1 MAFRFIHTA
10 DWQLG
15 KPFAN
20 FPPDLAG
27 ELAAAR
33 FDAIRRIAAVAVER
47 QAQHVLVAGDVF
59 DGEDLTALTLR
70 RALERMAE
78 HRGVTWVL
86 LPGNHDPLR
95 HGGLWDRIARIG
107 IPSNI
112 VVVTKEEPIALTSDV
127 VLLPSPL
134 ISKNPG
140 RDPTAWMDSA
150 ATPASAMRVGLAH
163 GSVQGFGSDGESSV
177 LIAKDRARTA
187 GLAYLALGDWHGT
200 TKIADDTWYAG
211 TPEPDRFPANDP
223 GNVLVVTLAPG
234 KPASV
239 DIVRTAAFHW
249 SRLSQDVSSFE
260 SLNAIE
266 AAARIDGV
274 SSAQQLIRLTLTGS
288 LSMRDRTELDA
299 WSERL
304 AGRIRHL
311 DLDIEKLVARPD
323 AADFDALGHDGPIAE
338 AARQLTAIA
347 NDTNHPDARFA
358 ARALERLF
366 GFAAEAAREAGA

>member
-33 FDAIRRIAAVAVER
+33 FDAIRRIAAVAAER
-47 QAQHVLVAGDVF
+47 QAEHVLVAGDVF
-59 DGEDLTALTLR
+59 DGEDLAALTLR

-78 HRGVTWVL
+78 HRGITWVL

-112 VVVTKEEPIALTSDV
+112 IVVTKDEPISLTSDV
-127 VLLPSPL
+127 ILLPSPL
-134 ISKNPG
+134 TSKNPG
-140 RDPTAWMDSA
+140 RDPTAWMAST
-150 ATPASAMRVGLAH
+150 ATPAGALRLGLAH

-187 GLAYLALGDWHGT
+187 GLTYLALGDWHGT

-223 GNVLVVTLAPG
+223 GNVLAVTLTPG

-239 DIVRTAAFHW
+239 DIIRTAAFHW
-249 SRLSQDVSSFE
+249 SRLSEDIA
-260 SLNAIE
+260 SLEGLAAIE
-266 AAARIDGV
+266 AALAVDGV
-274 SSAQQLIRLTLTGS
+274 SPAQQLVRLTLTGS

-299 WSERL
+299 WSERF

-323 AADFDALGHDGPIAE
+323 AADFDALGHDGPVTE

-347 NDTNHPDARFA
+347 NDAAHPDARFA